1 MDDSRLNNI
10 TAIVEFLKSSQK
22 LVLNLDAI
30 EDKYRFLDKTIDRFR
45 YVGLKR
51 KDKQILLAY
60 LKKITGYKKA
70 QLLRLVKREVSGEL
84 KRKKYQRTNSH
95 RTYQSA
101 DIKLLEKTDELH
113 LRLNSWDTKEILRRT
128 SDISIN

>member
-22 LVLNLDAI
+22 LVLNLGAI

-60 LKKITGYKKA
+60 LKKIT
-70 QLLRLVKREVSGEL
+70 
-84 KRKKYQRTNSH
+84 
-95 RTYQSA
+95 
-101 DIKLLEKTDELH
+101 
-113 LRLNSWDTKEILRRT
+113 
-128 SDISIN
+128 